1 MQFNLTYVLAGAE
14 VIFAIVG
21 MSFGWIS
28 GAAGSALI
36 LAGIAVF
43 GARQA
48 TSTTANQVGNVKGIW

>member
-28 GAAGSALI
+28 GAEGSTLI

-43 GARQA
+43 GARAA
-48 TSTTANQVGNVKGIW
+48 TASTASQVGKVGGIW